1 VMASTAAPTAFMGSV
16 SIAAVVFTV
25 AVAKLATAQL
35 EHRSIKERKRLNFVI
50 VLMSD

>member
-1 VMASTAAPTAFMGSV
+1 MASTAVPTALMGSV
-16 SIAAVVFTV
+16 IIAAVVLTV

-35 EHRSIKERKRLNFVI
+35 EHRSVTERKRLNLVV